1 MKPCLSAVSQPQRKL
16 ARTVDTSSDDDDCNG
31 NGIVRLSQD
40 SMYGHLGA
48 DGSAGEMKVSV
59 AADPI
64 EQNLT
69 QSEY

>member
-1 MKPCLSAVSQPQRKL
+1 
-16 ARTVDTSSDDDDCNG
+16 
-31 NGIVRLSQD
+31 
-40 SMYGHLGA
+40 MYGHLGA
-48 DGSAGEMKVSV
+48 DGSDGEMKVSV